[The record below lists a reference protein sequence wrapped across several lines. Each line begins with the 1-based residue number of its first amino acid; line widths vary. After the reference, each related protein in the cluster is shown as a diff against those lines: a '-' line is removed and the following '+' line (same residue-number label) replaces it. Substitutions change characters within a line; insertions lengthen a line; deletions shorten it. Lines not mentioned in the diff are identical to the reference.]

1 MAYFAE
7 IDSNNV
13 VIRVL
18 AACQDDI
25 DANGGDQSEAA
36 ANHFQQQIGLTKAVG
51 IKYIQTSEDGS
62 FRKNFASPDFTYDAA
77 KDAFIRPKKHPSWVL
92 DETTLRYVPPV
103 AYPET
108 FDMHAADPTYVD
120 AEGNPEKDRYQ
131 WNEETVSWDFVG

>member
-62 FRKNFASPDFTYDAA
+62 FRKNFASPGMPYDSGR
-77 KDAFIRPKKHPSWVL
+77 DAFVDIQPFPSWIFN
-92 DETTLRYVPPV
+92 ETTCSWDPPV
-103 AYPET
+103 PKPLSEENGGKVGQT
-108 FDMHAADPTYVD
+108 RVKWD
-120 AEGNPEKDRYQ
+120 
-131 WNEETVSWDFVG
+131 EETRSWVDDG